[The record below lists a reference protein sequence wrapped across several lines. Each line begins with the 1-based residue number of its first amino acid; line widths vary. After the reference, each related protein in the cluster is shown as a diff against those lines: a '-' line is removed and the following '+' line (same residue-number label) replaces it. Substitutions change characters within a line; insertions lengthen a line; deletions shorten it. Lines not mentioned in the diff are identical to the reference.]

1 MKIRRVLA
9 FVFALLLVTVLFT
22 GCGAKSDYA
31 ADAPAA
37 DAPAA
42 GAPMESPSYESDM
55 LTDSAQTDSSSLPT
69 DRKLIVTVNMEAET
83 EDLDAMLVHINS
95 KITALNGY
103 MESQEIYNGS
113 AYSNYRHRNASMT
126 IRIPAENLNQ
136 FVDMVAENCNIISN
150 YRTSEDVTLTYVS
163 VESRI
168 TALEVEQERLLS
180 LLEQADNM
188 EDLLTIEARLT
199 DVRYELE
206 QMESKM
212 RVMENQ
218 INYSTIHLYVNEVV
232 EYTEAE
238 EEPETVWERI
248 STGFVRSL
256 KNVGNSFVNFF
267 VGVIV
272 ALPYLIPWAVV
283 AVVVI
288 VIILRIKH
296 KKEKKNAAQQPG
308 EEKQ

>member
-1 MKIRRVLA
+1 MKNSKL
-9 FVFALLLVTVLFT
+9 FALLVAFVLVVSLFA
-22 GCGAKSDYA
+22 GCGAKSESA

-42 GAPMESPSYESDM
+42 EAPMESPRLESDA
-55 LTDSAQTDSSSLPT
+55 LTDSAQSNTSSMPV
-69 DRKLIVTVNMEAET
+69 DRKLIITVNMEAET
-83 EDLDAMLVHINS
+83 EDLDAMLVHVNS

-113 AYSNYRHRNASMT
+113 VYYSNRHRNASMT

-168 TALEVEQERLLS
+168 AALEVEQERLLS

-188 EDLLTIEARLT
+188 EDLLTIEERLT

-206 QMESKM
+206 QVASQM

-232 EYTEAE
+232 EYTEQV

-248 STGFVRSL
+248 STGFTNSL
-256 KNVGNSFVNFF
+256 KNVGEGFVNFF
-267 VGVIV
+267 VWLIV
-272 ALPYLIPWAVV
+272 AVPYLLPWAVIA
-283 AVVVI
+283 AVVVFF
-288 VIILRIKH
+288 VLRSQ
-296 KKEKKNAAQQPG
+296 KKKKAKNAA
-308 EEKQ
+308 KQSNEQNP

>member
-1 MKIRRVLA
+1 MKIRKVLA
-9 FVFALLLVTVLFT
+9 LVFALLLVTVLFA
-22 GCGAKSDYA
+22 GCGASSKYDAPA

-37 DAPAA
+37 DAPME
-42 GAPMESPSYESDM
+42 APSFESDA
-55 LTDSAQTDSSSLPT
+55 LTDSAQSDMSSMPT

-83 EDLDAMLVHINS
+83 EDLDAMLVHVNS

-126 IRIPAENLNQ
+126 IRIPAENLNK

-180 LLEQADNM
+180 LLEKADNM

-199 DVRYELE
+199 EVRYELE
-206 QMESKM
+206 QMESQM

-218 INYSTIHLYVNEVV
+218 INYSTIHLYVNEVI
-232 EYTEAE
+232 EYTEQE
-238 EEPETVWERI
+238 KEPETVWERI
-248 STGFVRSL
+248 SSGFAKSL
-256 KNVGNSFVNFF
+256 KNVGKGFVNFF
-267 VGVIV
+267 VGIVV
-272 ALPYLIPWAVV
+272 ALPYLIPWGVFALIVV
-283 AVVVI
+283 LI
-288 VIILRIKH
+288 VLRIKRRRA
-296 KKEKKNAAQQPG
+296 KRRSAQQENQQNP
-308 EEKQ
+308 

>member
-9 FVFALLLVTVLFT
+9 FVFALLLVSVLFA
-22 GCGAKSDYA
+22 GCGASSEKYDAA

-37 DAPAA
+37 A
-42 GAPMESPSYESDM
+42 APMESPSFESEV
-55 LTDSAQTDSSSLPT
+55 LTDSAQSDMSSMPT

-83 EDLDAMLVHINS
+83 EDLDAMLVYINS

-113 AYSNYRHRNASMT
+113 AYSTYRHRNASMT
-126 IRIPAENLNQ
+126 IRVPAENLNQ
-136 FVDMVAENCNIISN
+136 FVDMVSENCNIISN

-168 TALEVEQERLLS
+168 TALEVEQERLLT

-206 QMESKM
+206 QMESQM

-232 EYTEAE
+232 EYTETE
-238 EEPETVWERI
+238 KEPETVWERI
-248 STGFVRSL
+248 STGFAKSL
-256 KNVGNSFVNFF
+256 KNVGKGFVNFF
-267 VGVIV
+267 VGIVV
-272 ALPYLIPWAVV
+272 ALPYLIPWVVV
-283 AVVVI
+283 ALIVVLI
-288 VIILRIKH
+288 ALRIKRRRA
-296 KKEKKNAAQQPG
+296 KRRAAQQENQQNP
-308 EEKQ
+308 

>member
-1 MKIRRVLA
+1 MKNNKLFVLLM
-9 FVFALLLVTVLFT
+9 VSVLLVSLLA
-22 GCGAKSDYA
+22 GCGAKSEMA

-37 DAPAA
+37 DAP
-42 GAPMESPSYESDM
+42 MESPRYESDM
-55 LTDSAQTDSSSLPT
+55 LTDSAQADSSSMPT

-113 AYSNYRHRNASMT
+113 AYSSYRHRNASMT

-168 TALEVEQERLLS
+168 TALEVEQERLLA

-188 EDLLTIEARLT
+188 EDLLTIEERLT

-206 QMESKM
+206 QMESQM

-218 INYSTIHLYVNEVV
+218 INYSTIHLYVNEVI
-232 EYTEAE
+232 EYTEQE
-238 EEPETVWERI
+238 EEPETVWERL
-248 STGFVRSL
+248 STGFVKSL
-256 KNVGNSFVNFF
+256 KNVGEGIVNFF
-267 VGVIV
+267 VWMIV
-272 ALPYLIPWAVV
+272 ALPYMLPWAAIGGLVLFL
-283 AVVVI
+283 I
-288 VIILRIKH
+288 MRGR
-296 KKEKKNAAQQPG
+296 KKRNAKKAAKKTEQSENG
-308 EEKQ
+308 